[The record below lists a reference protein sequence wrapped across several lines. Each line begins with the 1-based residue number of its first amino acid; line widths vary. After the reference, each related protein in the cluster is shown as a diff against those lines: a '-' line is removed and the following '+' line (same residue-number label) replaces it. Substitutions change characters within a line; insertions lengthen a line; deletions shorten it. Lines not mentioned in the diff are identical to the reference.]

1 MRKFNSMVFA
11 ALTIFFLLAGGAG
24 ATSAIA
30 DSTVTVT
37 GVISNPYDSTGNYTI
52 YVFLLNGQ
60 QIAARSNFLA
70 GQQFS
75 FQIPSDTQ
83 VQFDVYENP
92 HAQTGNGTNIYGGWT
107 VQTFFAQNSDFN
119 LSIPQP
125 NVIQVNV
132 TDFQNQAINGLSSI
146 FVDNINASG
155 FNHVVL
161 EPSNPNLDWQV
172 DGQHSIASTTSN
184 SFSLFSY
191 STTAPR
197 QFAINNSAGQ
207 LIWTSASLTVSGNE
221 IIHACV
227 PTPGTSNPEPQ
238 GCSPTASDQMAGIDN
253 SQKVST
259 TTPKVTT
266 SQVASLSVSE
276 SSVAQG
282 GTLDINYEVL
292 SPTTLNNNAICSL
305 SGPNNVNLSAI
316 ASKVSG
322 SDTDAS
328 FKATI
333 AVPSS
338 APSGAYSVVCSIP
351 YNTLGQGGL
360 YTYPTAIQ
368 VGTPIAVP
376 SPSPSSSQVSTQ
388 TDSSGDWARYLTIWS
403 ATAAKAEALLN
414 SPVAKLPA
422 MSLAVKTIS
431 GDLSFQFTT
440 DFLMRNTQS
449 LLVATNKLSADLTL
463 AQAEAAPLLKKGPMT
478 IVCIKGH
485 KSETL
490 TGISPKC
497 PTGFKIKS

>member
-1 MRKFNSMVFA
+1 
-11 ALTIFFLLAGGAG
+11 
-24 ATSAIA
+24 
-30 DSTVTVT
+30 
-37 GVISNPYDSTGNYTI
+37 
-52 YVFLLNGQ
+52 
-60 QIAARSNFLA
+60 
-70 GQQFS
+70 
-75 FQIPSDTQ
+75 
-83 VQFDVYENP
+83 
-92 HAQTGNGTNIYGGWT
+92 
-107 VQTFFAQNSDFN
+107 
-119 LSIPQP
+119 
-125 NVIQVNV
+125 
-132 TDFQNQAINGLSSI
+132 
-146 FVDNINASG
+146 
-155 FNHVVL
+155 
-161 EPSNPNLDWQV
+161 
-172 DGQHSIASTTSN
+172 
-184 SFSLFSY
+184 
-191 STTAPR
+191 
-197 QFAINNSAGQ
+197 
-207 LIWTSASLTVSGNE
+207 
-221 IIHACV
+221 
-227 PTPGTSNPEPQ
+227 
-238 GCSPTASDQMAGIDN
+238 
-253 SQKVST
+253 
-259 TTPKVTT
+259 
-266 SQVASLSVSE
+266 
-276 SSVAQG
+276 
-282 GTLDINYEVL
+282 
-292 SPTTLNNNAICSL
+292 
-305 SGPNNVNLSAI
+305 
-316 ASKVSG
+316 
-322 SDTDAS
+322 
-328 FKATI
+328 
-333 AVPSS
+333 VPSS